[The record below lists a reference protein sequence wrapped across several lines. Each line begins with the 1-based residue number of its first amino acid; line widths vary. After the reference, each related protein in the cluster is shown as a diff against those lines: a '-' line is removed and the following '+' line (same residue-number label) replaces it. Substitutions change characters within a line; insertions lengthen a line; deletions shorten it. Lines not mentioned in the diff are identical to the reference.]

1 MQRARSPEVATGGFG
16 IGACLGLSGRLRRG
30 GLTASRRR
38 WEMASKSRWLRV
50 VALAVGL
57 AGLGAAAAGA
67 DTIEADLWSR
77 LEAGLTADFVVR
89 FAEQADLS
97 TAYRMGW
104 HERGGFVVAALREV
118 ADRSQ
123 AAARAIL
130 DARGASYR
138 PFLAGNEIYVRTG
151 DAALATALA
160 ELPDVAGI
168 RAPRELSL
176 EPFSTAAWTEG
187 EAPTLGWGLVDS
199 GATAFWSA
207 FGRQGEGIVVA
218 EMSSGVQWNHPALEN
233 AYHCGSDPA
242 DPSCWFD
249 PSNICGGSMCDNVGV
264 GTAMAGIMVGDD
276 DPTLTYQAGMAPGAE
291 WIACKACETSSCSMF
306 AIESCADWLL
316 QPAGNPDN
324 RPHVVV
330 VAWGGGGGDP
340 WFEAKVTAWRAAGIF
355 PSMRAGNGGPGCAS
369 METPG
374 DYQVSFAAAAHDDTR
389 TIASFSS
396 RGPSVFGHEP
406 HTKPNL
412 SAPGVSI
419 WTSVPTND
427 WSAYSGTSPAAAHVA
442 GAVALLWS
450 CAGYLVRDVD
460 ATFEVLQATTGGPPA
475 GNCGAPPDGEGNY
488 TYGYGFLNVI
498 QAGVEFCQPLL
509 FADGFESGDMSAWSA
524 TVP

>member
-1 MQRARSPEVATGGFG
+1 MR
-16 IGACLGLSGRLRRG
+16 
-30 GLTASRRR
+30 
-38 WEMASKSRWLRV
+38 LRV
-50 VALAVGL
+50 VWSTIVAVVVGL
-57 AGLGAAAAGA
+57 AGMSAGGACAR
-67 DTIEADLWSR
+67 TIEAELWSR
-77 LEAGLTADFVVR
+77 LEAGLTADFVVG

-97 TAYRMGW
+97 AAYGMDWR
-104 HERGGFVVAALREV
+104 ERGELVVAKLRET

-130 DARGASYR
+130 DARGVSYR

-160 ELPDVAGI
+160 ELPDVAEI
-168 RAPRELSL
+168 RAPRELYL
-176 EPFSTAAWTEG
+176 EPVPAVPSTEG
-187 EAPTLGWGLVDS
+187 GVPTLGWGLVDS

-249 PSNICGGSMCDNVGV
+249 PSNICGGTMCDNLGV

-276 DPTLTYQAGMAPGAE
+276 DPGLPYQVGMAPGAE
-291 WIACKACETSSCSMF
+291 WIACKACESSGCSAF

-316 QPAGNPDN
+316 QPAGDPDN

-330 VAWGGGGGDP
+330 VPWGGGGGDP

-355 PSMRAGNGGPGCAS
+355 PSMRAGNGGSDCAS

-374 DYQVSFAAAAHDDTR
+374 DYQESFAAAAHDDAR

-396 RGPSVFGHEP
+396 RGPSVFGHDP
-406 HTKPNL
+406 YTKPNI
-412 SAPGVSI
+412 SAPGVGI
-419 WTSVPTND
+419 WTSYPTDGWTTNFN
-427 WSAYSGTSPAAAHVA
+427 GTSPAAAHVA

-450 CAGYLVRDVD
+450 CAGSLVRDVD
-460 ATFEVLQATTGGPPA
+460 GTFEALQATTGGPPD
-475 GNCGAPPDGEGNY
+475 GNCGAPPDLEGNY

-509 FADGFESGDMSAWSA
+509 FADGFESGNTGAWSA